1 VRRTSTFA
9 ALALLAGA
17 CTDSPAAGPE
27 ADAGVADPCD
37 ERLLDAPP
45 WSLHRC
51 SDGSSFSFRFNG
63 LPRVEQ
69 ATVGVVVAGIDET
82 ANRWP
87 EAIWT
92 RSGTGYRVRFL
103 GRPGLPALTL
113 TLALDGHPEVTL
125 AVDLPAD
132 ASGLVQLDGLLLLQ
146 AEVPGPPLEAVL
158 PASEGRYLE
167 GFVVRTGPEAAERA
181 LLVHGL
187 GTSAATI
194 RWSPTPQGVVARSLN
209 AVSLAPGDTLTA
221 TPLQL
226 YDGPDVFALLDEAAR
241 TLPPRPPSPL
251 GWGWRSGGAYGA
263 LVSASALAREV
274 EALRALAAAR
284 GHTEPPT
291 VLVEGLWFKA
301 LGDWQGGEGFPE
313 GLAAGL
319 TALGEVQVGLRWP
332 AGRAGPGSLPPE
344 AEGAHLDFSLP
355 AVQDQVGRDALE
367 LAAAGAD
374 WLALDEDFSEEERQ
388 LAGQARALTVFPG
401 EVLASHVGGAVHLD
415 GFALGAPLVAAED
428 ACSAEAAGQW
438 PRSSACGAALAD
450 PQPQAVSA
458 PPTELMAAQRATWGH
473 LGAHRLVDCGGVQL
487 AGAEGEARIS
497 AVLAA
502 AGGGPYLM
510 ADAPSRL
517 TGAQAD
523 LFFAVYDLGLA
534 GLHARGALGADPPAR
549 WESADAVALI
559 NWQAT
564 PQTLQLPDRRDLAG
578 APRRLTEGAAFEPGG
593 TVQVPPR
600 DVVVFRRV
608 VLEPGRPE

>member
-1 VRRTSTFA
+1 M
-9 ALALLAGA
+9 LLAGA
-17 CTDSPAAGPE
+17 CTDPPATGPE
-27 ADAGVADPCD
+27 ADAGVADPCG

-45 WSLHRC
+45 WSLLRC
-51 SDGSSFSFRFNG
+51 NDGSSFSFRFNG
-63 LPRVEQ
+63 LPRIEQ
-69 ATVGVVVAGIDET
+69 ATVGVVVAGLDET

-92 RSGTGYRVRFL
+92 QVGPGYRVRFV

-113 TLALDGHPEVTL
+113 TLTLNGHPEVTL

-132 ASGLVQLDGLLLLQ
+132 AGGLVQLDGLVLLQ
-146 AEVPGPPLEAVL
+146 AAVPGPPLEAIL

-167 GFVVRTGPEAAERA
+167 GFVVHTRPEVAERA
-181 LLVHGL
+181 LLVHAL
-187 GTSAATI
+187 GPPAAEI

-209 AVSLAPGDTLTA
+209 AASLAPGDTLTA
-221 TPLQL
+221 TPVQL
-226 YDGPDVFALLDEAAR
+226 YDGPDIFALLDEAAR
-241 TLPPRPPSPL
+241 ALPNRPPSPL

-263 LVSASALAREV
+263 LVSASVLAREV

-313 GLAAGL
+313 GLTAGL
-319 TALGEVQVGLRWP
+319 AALGEVQVGLRWP
-332 AGRAGPGSLPPE
+332 AGQAGPGSLPPQ
-344 AEGAHLDFSLP
+344 AEGTHLDFSLP
-355 AVQDQVGRDALE
+355 AVQDQAGRDALA

-374 WLALDEDFSEEERQ
+374 WLVLDQDFSEEERQ
-388 LAGQARALTVFPG
+388 LAGQARALAVFPG
-401 EVLASHVGGAVHLD
+401 PVLASHVGGAVHLD
-415 GFALGAPLVAAED
+415 GFALGAPPVAGD
-428 ACSAEAAGQW
+428 APCAAEAAGLW

-450 PQPQAVSA
+450 PQPQAASAVS
-458 PPTELMAAQRATWGH
+458 TDLMAAQRATWGH

-534 GLHARGALGADPPAR
+534 DLRARGTFGADPPAR

-559 NWQAT
+559 NWQPT
-564 PQTLQLPDRRDLAG
+564 PQTMQLPDRRDLAG
-578 APRRLTEGAAFEPGG
+578 APRRLTAGAAFEPGG
-593 TVQVPPR
+593 AVQVPAR
-600 DVVVFRRV
+600 DVVVFRRET
-608 VLEPGRPE
+608 LEPGRPE